1 MKADPSAQLTLLD
14 LQEIDSQVDQLRH
27 QLAHPAE
34 AAELAE
40 LQKRRAET
48 DGWVRDQ
55 QIVVDDLTAAQ
66 AKADADVEQVKARRK
81 RDQDRIDAGQIAN
94 PKDLERMQH
103 ELATLERR
111 ISVLEDEEIEIMEQL
126 ETAQTGLA
134 ALQSDLA
141 EIDVR
146 VATLVA
152 ARDER
157 AGELRARLAEVE
169 ARRAPVAAGVPEDLL
184 ALYERLRTTRGGVG
198 AALLRARQCGGCML
212 TLDPA
217 AISAIRAKG
226 EDEVVRCEECS
237 RILVRTAESG
247 L

>member
-1 MKADPSAQLTLLD
+1 MKADPSAQLTLLE
-14 LQEIDSQVDQLRH
+14 LQEIDSQAAQLRH
-27 QLAHPAE
+27 QLTHPAE

-40 LQKRRAET
+40 LTKRRAET

-55 QIVVDDLTAAQ
+55 QIVVDDLAAAQ
-66 AKADADVEQVKARRK
+66 AKADADVEQVKTRRK
-81 RDQDRIDAGQIAN
+81 RDQDRIDAGLIAN

-111 ISVLEDEEIEIMEQL
+111 ISVLEDEEIEVMEQL

-134 ALQSDLA
+134 ALRADLA
-141 EIDVR
+141 EIDER
-146 VATLVA
+146 VAVLVGS
-152 ARDER
+152 RDER
-157 AGELRARLAEVE
+157 AEGLRERLAEVE
-169 ARRAPVAAGVPEDLL
+169 AKRAPVAAGIPADLL
-184 ALYERLRTTRGGVG
+184 ALYERIRESRGGG
-198 AALLRARQCGGCML
+198 AALLRARQCSGCMIA
-212 TLDPA
+212 LDPRA
-217 AISAIRAKG
+217 LSAIRGKD

>member
-1 MKADPSAQLTLLD
+1 MKADPSAQLTLLE
-14 LQEIDSQVDQLRH
+14 LQEIDSQAAQLRH

-40 LQKRRAET
+40 LAKRRVET

-55 QIVVDDLTAAQ
+55 QIVVDDLAVVQ

-81 RDQDRIDAGQIAN
+81 RDQDRIDAGLITN
-94 PKDLERMQH
+94 PKDLEHMQH

-111 ISVLEDEEIEIMEQL
+111 IGVLEDEEIEVMEQL

-134 ALQSDLA
+134 KLQEDLA
-141 EIDVR
+141 EIDR
-146 VATLVA
+146 RIAELVA
-152 ARDER
+152 SRDER
-157 AGELRARLAEVE
+157 AGDLKAQLLVVTGK
-169 ARRAPVAAGVPEDLL
+169 RAPVAERVPADLL
-184 ALYERLRTTRGGVG
+184 SLYERLRERLGVG

-217 AISAIRAKG
+217 ALSAIRTKD
-226 EDEVVRCEECS
+226 EDEVVRCEECT

>member
-14 LQEIDSQVDQLRH
+14 LQEIDSLVDLLRH

-34 AAELAE
+34 AAELAQ

-55 QIVVDDLTAAQ
+55 QILVDDLAAAQ
-66 AKADADVEQVKARRK
+66 AKADADVEQVKTRRK
-81 RDQDRIDAGQIAN
+81 RDRDRMDAGQIAN

-111 ISVLEDEEIEIMEQL
+111 ISVLEDEEIEVMEQL

-134 ALQSDLA
+134 ALQADLA
-141 EIDVR
+141 AIDEQ
-146 VATLVA
+146 AAKLVA
-152 ARDER
+152 SRDER
-157 AGELRARLAEVE
+157 AAGLRERLAEAE
-169 ARRAPVAAGVPEDLL
+169 ARRAPAAAGVPDDLL
-184 ALYERLRTTRGGVG
+184 ALYERLRVSRGGVG
-198 AALLRARQCGGCML
+198 AALLRARQCSGCML

-217 AISAIRAKG
+217 ALSAIRSKG

>member
-1 MKADPSAQLTLLD
+1 MKAEPSAQLTLLD
-14 LQEIDSQVDQLRH
+14 LQAIDSEVAKLRH

-40 LQKRRAET
+40 LAKRRAET

-55 QIVVDDLTAAQ
+55 QIVVDDLAAAQ

-111 ISVLEDEEIEIMEQL
+111 ITVLEDEEIEVMEEL

-134 ALQSDLA
+134 ALRADLA
-141 EIDVR
+141 EIDEKVG
-146 VATLVA
+146 VLVA

-157 AGELRARLAEVE
+157 AAGLREQLAEVE
-169 ARRAPVAAGVPEDLL
+169 AKRAPVVAGVPEDLL
-184 ALYERLRTTRGGVG
+184 ALYEKIRETRGGVG
-198 AALLRARQCGGCML
+198 AALLRARQCGGCMMA
-212 TLDPA
+212 LDPRT
-217 AISAIRAKG
+217 ISAIRGKD

>member
-14 LQEIDSQVDQLRH
+14 LQQIDRQVDQLRH
-27 QLAHPAE
+27 QLTHPAE

-40 LQKRRAET
+40 LTARRAET

-55 QIVVDDLTAAQ
+55 QIVVDDLAGVQ

-81 RDQDRIDAGQIAN
+81 RDQDRIDAGQIGN
-94 PKDLERMQH
+94 PKDIERMQH
-103 ELATLERR
+103 EMATLERR
-111 ISVLEDEEIEIMEQL
+111 ISVLEDEELEVMEQL

-134 ALQSDLA
+134 KLTSDLA
-141 EIDVR
+141 EIDAR
-146 VATLVA
+146 IAELEASRDDRAGDLKADLSVATSK
-152 ARDER
+152 R
-157 AGELRARLAEVE
+157 GPIAEQ
-169 ARRAPVAAGVPEDLL
+169 VPADLL
-184 ALYERLRTTRGGVG
+184 ALYERIREKTGIG

-217 AISAIRAKG
+217 ALSAIRMKDA
-226 EDEVVRCEECS
+226 DEIVRCEECM
-237 RILVRTAESG
+237 RILVRTDESG